1 MSKILTTIALIGGGI
16 LPLFVD
22 ISAYHLLNPDW
33 DSHARVHEA
42 WRLSTNFCIFSL
54 GIYLLWIKQKEM
66 LSAMLSIC
74 ILFGFIIAAISM
86 PLYGGTPVGKGII
99 EPYIMGIPF
108 NVLFFSTMLITQL
121 IAIVLVIRGNITQE
135 NIFKL

>member
-108 NVLFFSTMLITQL
+108 NVLFFTTMLITQL

>member
-22 ISAYHLLNPDW
+22 ISVYHLFNPDW

-42 WRLSTNFCIFSL
+42 WRLSTNLCIFSL

-74 ILFGFIIAAISM
+74 IHFGFLIAVISM
-86 PLYGGTPVGKGII
+86 PLYGGTSVGTGII
-99 EPYIMGIPF
+99 EPYIIGIPF
-108 NVLFFSTMLITQL
+108 NVLFFTSMFIIQL
-121 IAIVLVIRGNITQE
+121 IALVLAIRGNGAKGD
-135 NIFKL
+135 IF

>member
-1 MSKILTTIALIGGGI
+1 
-16 LPLFVD
+16 
-22 ISAYHLLNPDW
+22 
-33 DSHARVHEA
+33 
-42 WRLSTNFCIFSL
+42 
-54 GIYLLWIKQKEM
+54 
-66 LSAMLSIC
+66 MLSIC

-108 NVLFFSTMLITQL
+108 NVLFFTTMLITQL

>member
-22 ISAYHLLNPDW
+22 ISVYHLLNPDW

-108 NVLFFSTMLITQL
+108 NVLFFTTMLITQL

>member
-22 ISAYHLLNPDW
+22 ISVYHLFNPDW

-42 WRLSTNFCIFSL
+42 WRLSTNLCIFSL

-74 ILFGFIIAAISM
+74 IHFGFLIAVISM
-86 PLYGGTPVGKGII
+86 PLYGGTSVGTGII
-99 EPYIMGIPF
+99 EHYIIGIPF
-108 NVLFFSTMLITQL
+108 NVLFFTSMFIIQL
-121 IAIVLVIRGNITQE
+121 IALVLAIRGNGAKGD
-135 NIFKL
+135 IF